1 MCVGL
6 ILSKTSHLPEWI
18 GGKWFCGMYIV
29 EKSVYNFFKSYNVG
43 STIDSIINGSTDLN
57 TFAEPR
63 I

>member
-1 MCVGL
+1 ML
-6 ILSKTSHLPEWI
+6 KTSHLPELI